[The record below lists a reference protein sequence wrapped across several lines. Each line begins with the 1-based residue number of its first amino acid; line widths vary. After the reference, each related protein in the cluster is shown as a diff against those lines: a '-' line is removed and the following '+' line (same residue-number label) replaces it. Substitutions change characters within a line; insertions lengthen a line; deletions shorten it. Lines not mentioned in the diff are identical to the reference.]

1 MRPLRLTALLTA
13 LVAVLGGAAHLAAQS
28 AGPPIR
34 IGASLSLTGAYA
46 KPGLYGREGYA
57 LCQKQ
62 VNEGAGVLSRA
73 VDFVIYDDRSDPQTG
88 VRLYEKL
95 ITEDRVELVMGPYS
109 SAITEA
115 VANVTEKYRKLM
127 LAPLGSAGSI
137 WEKGRRYVIMMVS
150 PAEVY
155 LEGLIE
161 MAARQGLRTIAFI
174 YEDTLFPKTS
184 VRGAVAIARKRG
196 MEVLLQ
202 EAYPKAQTDFAAL
215 LTKVKAMRPD
225 VLAAATYF
233 DDVVAI
239 TRQMKELDVNV
250 RMFGTTVGGD
260 LPEFYKAL
268 GKTAEFVYGASQWEP
283 GLRYPGAQE
292 FSATYEAEFRRPPS
306 YHAAASFAA
315 CMLMA
320 DAINKTG
327 SLDADKLRD
336 HLFKL
341 STTTVFGGFDV
352 DERGFQ
358 TGHRMVTIQWQD
370 GRQIIVW
377 PDDVALGK
385 PRFPTPAWNSR

>member
-1 MRPLRLTALLTA
+1 VSPIRLVA
-13 LVAVLGGAAHLAAQS
+13 LVAGILVPLAGPLPAGAQQ
-28 AGPPIR
+28 PPIR

-62 VNEGAGVLSRA
+62 INEGVGVLGRP
-73 VDFVIYDDRSDPQTG
+73 VEFVIYDDRSDPQTG

-137 WEKGRRYVIMMVS
+137 WEKGRRYVIMLVS
-150 PAEVY
+150 PAEAY

-161 MAARQGLRTIAFI
+161 LAARNGLKSIALI

-184 VRGAVAIARKRG
+184 VRGAVALARKRG
-196 MEVLLQ
+196 LEVVLQ

-215 LTKVKAMRPD
+215 LTKIKAARPD

-268 GKTAEFVYGASQWEP
+268 GRTAEYVYGASQWEP
-283 GLRYPGAQE
+283 GLAYPGARE
-292 FSATYEAEFRRPPS
+292 FAGSYEAEFGRPPS
-306 YHAAASFAA
+306 YHAAAAYAA
-315 CMLMA
+315 CVLMA
-320 DAINKTG
+320 EAIGKTG
-327 SLDADKLRD
+327 SLDAERLREHFLKLNA
-336 HLFKL
+336 
-341 STTTVFGGFDV
+341 TTVFGAFDV
-352 DERGFQ
+352 DERGYQ
-358 TGHRMVTIQWQD
+358 LGHRMVTIQWQE

-377 PDDVALGK
+377 PDEVASGK
-385 PRFPTPAWNSR
+385 ARFPTPPWGMR

>member
-1 MRPLRLTALLTA
+1 MTPIRLIALFAGCLVILAGA
-13 LVAVLGGAAHLAAQS
+13 LPAGAQS
-28 AGPPIR
+28 EPIR

-62 VNEGAGVLSRA
+62 LNEGPGVLSRP
-73 VDFVIYDDRSDPQTG
+73 VEFVIYDDRSDPQTG

-95 ITEDRVELVMGPYS
+95 ITEDRVELVLGPYS

-115 VANVTEKYRKLM
+115 VANVTEKYKKLM

-161 MAARQGLRTIAFI
+161 MAAKQGLKTIALI

-184 VRGAVAIARKRG
+184 VRGAIAIARKRG
-196 MEVLLQ
+196 MDVVLQ

-215 LTKVKAMRPD
+215 LTKIKAARPD

-283 GLRYPGAQE
+283 GLAYPGARE
-292 FSATYEAEFRRPPS
+292 FVATYEAEFRRPPS
-306 YHAAASFAA
+306 YHAAAAYAA

-320 DAINKTG
+320 DVINRTG
-327 SLDADKLRD
+327 SLDPDR
-336 HLFKL
+336 HREYLFKL

-352 DERGFQ
+352 DERGYQ

-370 GRQIIVW
+370 GRQVIVW
-377 PDDVALGK
+377 PDEVASGK
-385 PRFPTPAWNSR
+385 ARVPTPPWTSR

>member
-1 MRPLRLTALLTA
+1 MSSILLAALLAGAVVFLAGA
-13 LVAVLGGAAHLAAQS
+13 LPAAAQ
-28 AGPPIR
+28 PIR
-34 IGASLSLTGAYA
+34 VGASLSLTGAYA

-62 VNEGAGVLSRA
+62 Y
-73 VDFVIYDDRSDPQTG
+73 VDFFSAHYELYGRTVEFVIYDDRSDPQTG

-115 VANVTEKYRKLM
+115 VANVTEKYKKLM

-137 WEKGRRYVIMMVS
+137 WEKGRRYVIMLVS

-161 MAARQGLRTIAFI
+161 LAARNGLKSIALI

-184 VRGAVAIARKRG
+184 VRGAIALARKRG
-196 MEVLLQ
+196 LEVVLQ

-215 LTKVKAMRPD
+215 LTKIKAVAPD

-239 TRQMKELDVNV
+239 TRQMRELDVNV

-260 LPEFYKAL
+260 LPEFYKAV

-283 GLRYPGAQE
+283 GLAYPGARE
-292 FSATYEAEFRRPPS
+292 FAAVYESEFGRPPS
-306 YHAAASFAA
+306 YHAAAAYAA

-320 DAINKTG
+320 EAINRTG
-327 SLDADKLRD
+327 SLDSERLREY
-336 HLFKL
+336 LFKL

-352 DERGFQ
+352 DERGYQ
-358 TGHRMVTIQWQD
+358 LGHRMVMIQWQE

-377 PDDVALGK
+377 PDEVAAGK
-385 PRFPTPAWNSR
+385 ARFPTPPWGMR

>member
-1 MRPLRLTALLTA
+1 MGPIRLAAVLA
-13 LVAVLGGAAHLAAQS
+13 WLVASAAVPAAWAQS
-28 AGPPIR
+28 GPPIR
-34 IGASLSLTGAYA
+34 IGASLSLTGTYA

-62 VNEGAGVLSRA
+62 LNEGAGILSRP
-73 VDFVIYDDRSDPQTG
+73 VEFVIYDDRSDSQTG

-115 VANVTEKYRKLM
+115 VANVTEKYKKLM
-127 LAPLGSAGSI
+127 IAPLGSAGSI

-155 LEGLIE
+155 LEGLIDL
-161 MAARQGLRTIAFI
+161 AARNGLKSIAFI

-184 VRGAVAIARKRG
+184 VNGAVAIAKKRG
-196 MEVLLQ
+196 LDVVLQ

-215 LTKVKAMRPD
+215 LTKVKAARAD

-250 RMFGTTVGGD
+250 RMFGSTVGGD

-268 GKTAEFVYGASQWEP
+268 GKTAEYVYGASQWEP
-283 GLRYPGAQE
+283 GLTYPGSRE
-292 FSATYEAEFRRPPS
+292 FSATYEAEFGRPPS
-306 YHAAASFAA
+306 YHAAASYAA
-315 CMLMA
+315 CLLMA
-320 DAINKTG
+320 EAINRTG
-327 SLDADKLRD
+327 SLEAERLRD
-336 HLFKL
+336 HLVRL
-341 STTTVFGGFDV
+341 ATTTVFGPFDI
-352 DERGFQ
+352 DERGYQ
-358 TGHRMVTIQWQD
+358 IGHRMVTIQWQD
-370 GRQIIVW
+370 GRQVIVW
-377 PDDVALGK
+377 PEEVALGK
-385 PRFPTPAWNSR
+385 ARFPTPPWSAR

>member
-1 MRPLRLTALLTA
+1 MSPIRLVALLVGI
-13 LVAVLGGAAHLAAQS
+13 LVTLVGPLPAGAQQ
-28 AGPPIR
+28 PPIR

-62 VNEGAGVLSRA
+62 INEGAGVLGRP
-73 VDFVIYDDRSDPQTG
+73 VELVIYDDRSDPQTG

-150 PAEVY
+150 PAEAY

-161 MAARQGLRTIAFI
+161 MAARNGLKSIALI

-184 VRGAVAIARKRG
+184 VKGAIAIARKRG
-196 MEVLLQ
+196 LEVVLQ

-215 LTKVKAMRPD
+215 LTKIKAARPD

-268 GKTAEFVYGASQWEP
+268 DRTAEYVYGASQWEP
-283 GLRYPGAQE
+283 GLAYPGARE
-292 FSATYEAEFRRPPS
+292 FAGTYEAEFGRPPS
-306 YHAAASFAA
+306 YHAAAAYAA
-315 CMLMA
+315 CMLMVE
-320 DAINKTG
+320 AIGKTG
-327 SLDADKLRD
+327 SLEPDRLRD
-336 HLFKL
+336 YLLKL

-352 DERGFQ
+352 DERGYQ
-358 TGHRMVTIQWQD
+358 LGHRMVTIQWQE
-370 GRQIIVW
+370 GRQVIVW
-377 PDDVALGK
+377 PDEVASGK
-385 PRFPTPAWNSR
+385 ARFPTPPWTMR

>member
-1 MRPLRLTALLTA
+1 MSSIRLAALLAGAVVVLAGA
-13 LVAVLGGAAHLAAQS
+13 LPAAAQ
-28 AGPPIR
+28 PIR
-34 IGASLSLTGAYA
+34 VGASLSLTGAYA

-62 VNEGAGVLSRA
+62 LNEGARVLGRT
-73 VDFVIYDDRSDPQTG
+73 VEFVIYDDRSDPQTG

-115 VANVTEKYRKLM
+115 VANVTEKYKKLM

-137 WEKGRRYVIMMVS
+137 WEKGRRYVIMLVS

-161 MAARQGLRTIAFI
+161 LAARNGLKSIALI

-184 VRGAVAIARKRG
+184 VRGAIALARKRG
-196 MEVLLQ
+196 LEVVLQ

-215 LTKVKAMRPD
+215 LTKIKAVAPD

-239 TRQMKELDVNV
+239 TRQMRELDVNV

-260 LPEFYKAL
+260 LPEFYKAV

-283 GLRYPGAQE
+283 GLAYPGARE
-292 FSATYEAEFRRPPS
+292 FAAVYESEFGRAPS
-306 YHAAASFAA
+306 YHAAAAYAA

-320 DAINKTG
+320 EAINRTG
-327 SLDADKLRD
+327 SLDSERLREY
-336 HLFKL
+336 LFKL

-352 DERGFQ
+352 DERGYQ
-358 TGHRMVTIQWQD
+358 LGHRMVMIQWQE

-377 PDDVALGK
+377 PDEVAAGK
-385 PRFPTPAWNSR
+385 ARFPTPPWGMR